1 MYRAMLWKSRR
12 KNRRGNIGPG
22 RDNLHIGE
30 AEIEDVDLPFKV
42 RIFKGSGGKSETIQ
56 METGRPYSHS
66 HKVII
71 PKIIITLVVGV
82 IDMGV
87 AASIQRDLGLRRLG
101 LLIALVSST
110 LLTHLLIGS
119 SSESTSNLL
128 DLSTGQ
134 LLHKLAGEVLRPERV
149 VSLLG
154 VRGEERHKGL
164 GQAGELVL
172 GDGLEQWHGGQI
184 DGLCGVG

>member
-71 PKIIITLVVGV
+71 PKIITTLVVGV
-82 IDMGV
+82 IDLAV
-87 AASIQRDLGLRRLG
+87 AAGVQRDLGLCRLG
-101 LLIALVSST
+101 LLIALVRST
-110 LLTHLLIGS
+110 LLAHLLVGS

-128 DLSTGQ
+128 DLSTRQ
-134 LLHKLAGEVLRPERV
+134 VLHKLTGEVLRPERV
-149 VSLLG
+149 VGLLG
-154 VRGEERHKGL
+154 VQGEERHEGIT
-164 GQAGELVL
+164 QTGELVL
-172 GDGLEQWHGGQI
+172 GDGLEQRHGGQI
-184 DGLCGVG
+184 DGLGRIC

>member
-1 MYRAMLWKSRR
+1 M
-12 KNRRGNIGPG
+12 
-22 RDNLHIGE
+22 
-30 AEIEDVDLPFKV
+30 
-42 RIFKGSGGKSETIQ
+42 RIFKDQVQGKSKTVQ
-56 METGRPYSHS
+56 METSRPYSHS